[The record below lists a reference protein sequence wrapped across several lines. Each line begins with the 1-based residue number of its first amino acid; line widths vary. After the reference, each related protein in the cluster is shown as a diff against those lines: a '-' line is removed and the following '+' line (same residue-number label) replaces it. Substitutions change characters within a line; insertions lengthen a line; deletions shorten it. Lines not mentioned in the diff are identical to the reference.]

1 MRSVGEGEGQGH
13 PVDSATGRSQVGM
26 LGQEGQ
32 IQDGGPGGKG
42 LGSDIGKGFTPDWK
56 AGKGAPGLEITLDE
70 SQSIEQ
76 G

>member
-1 MRSVGEGEGQGH
+1 
-13 PVDSATGRSQVGM
+13 M

-56 AGKGAPGLEITLDE
+56 AGKGAPSLEITLDE